1 MTMIRIR
8 PMSTE
13 SECGTGLGVAPL
25 STTSSLARMFDELW
39 NAPFPF
45 NGHPFLSFDLPTRRA
60 FPPMNIWSDGNAVH
74 VEAELP
80 GFNLNDVEIT
90 LEGDTLT
97 IKGRRGE
104 QTEQEDVRFIR
115 RERVI
120 GEFVRSVRL
129 SDPIDAEGVTAR
141 MQDGVLRITLP
152 KVAAARP
159 RTITI
164 SQN

>member
-8 PMSTE
+8 PMSTDSE
-13 SECGTGLGVAPL
+13 SGTSLGVAPL
-25 STTSSLARMFDELW
+25 STTSGLARMFDELW
-39 NAPFPF
+39 NTPF
-45 NGHPFLSFDLPTRRA
+45 NTHPFLSFDLPTRRA
-60 FPPMNIWSDGNAVH
+60 FPPMNILSDGNAVH

-80 GFNLNDVEIT
+80 GFSHNDVEIT
-90 LEGDTLT
+90 FEGDTLT

-104 QTEQEDVRFIR
+104 QGVQNEDVRFIR

-120 GEFVRSVRL
+120 GEFVRAVRL
-129 SDPIDAEGVTAR
+129 SDPIDSENVTAR

-159 RTITI
+159 RTISI
-164 SQN
+164 SHN